1 MTTLDAFLTSF
12 NTKYST
18 GDKMSMARSLLQ
30 DNVNL
35 GEAVVNV
42 LSSTGIAGF
51 KFHIPE
57 SEQVNME
64 SDITDH
70 YTDSNSVIQD
80 HVAKRPVV
88 LTLSGYQGEYFY
100 SVNEIEDAL
109 ANVTPVLS
117 LVKQFVPKLSAAT
130 IQAKQGWL
138 NYQNTIN
145 TGGGIGENQNIDP
158 LKTLTENT
166 TLANKAGVLWNS
178 LNGVD
183 LFKLFQDLYKL
194 KSAQTRAFLFFEA
207 LWKSEAVFTV
217 ETTWKRYD
225 NMMIQKVLPIRESNA
240 DITSFTVTFKQMN
253 FAQTRFESL
262 NNAAG
267 RTRSQL
273 AKQANKGIS
282 KGSEAQAV

>member
-1 MTTLDAFLTSF
+1 MTTLNAFLTSF
-12 NTKYST
+12 NAKYGI
-18 GDKMSMARSLLQ
+18 GDKLSMARSLLQ
-30 DNVNL
+30 DNVNI

-51 KFHIPE
+51 KFHVPE

-130 IQAKQGWL
+130 IQAKQRWVQAQETRQGL
-138 NYQNTIN
+138 AAFYSSYDKNIPLSESFNT
-145 TGGGIGENQNIDP
+145 
-158 LKTLTENT
+158 
-166 TLANKAGVLWNS
+166 VWNS

-183 LFKLFQDLYKL
+183 LFQLFQNIYKL

-207 LWKSEAVFTV
+207 LWKAEAVFSV

-225 NMMIQKVLPIRESNA
+225 NMLIQKVLPIRESNA

-273 AKQANKGIS
+273 AKQVNKGIS
-282 KGSEAQAV
+282 KGSEAKAV

>member
-1 MTTLDAFLTSF
+1 MTTLNAFLTSF
-12 NTKYST
+12 NAKYGI
-18 GDKMSMARSLLQ
+18 GDKLSMARSLLQ
-30 DNVNL
+30 DNVNI

-51 KFHIPE
+51 KFHVPE

-80 HVAKRPVV
+80 HIARRPIT
-88 LTLSGYQGEYFY
+88 LTFSGYQGEYFY
-100 SVNEIEDAL
+100 SVNEIEDML

-117 LVKQFVPKLSAAT
+117 LCKQFVPKLNAAT
-130 IQAKQGWL
+130 IQTKQRWVQAQETRQGL
-138 NYQNTIN
+138 AAFYSSYDKNIPLSESFNT
-145 TGGGIGENQNIDP
+145 
-158 LKTLTENT
+158 
-166 TLANKAGVLWNS
+166 VWNS

-183 LFKLFQDLYKL
+183 LFQLFQNIYKL

-207 LWKSEAVFTV
+207 LWKAEAVFSV

-225 NMMIQKVLPIRESNA
+225 NMLIQKVLPIRESNA

-262 NNAAG
+262 NNAVG

-273 AKQANKGIS
+273 AKQVNKGIS
-282 KGSEAQAV
+282 KGSEAKAV

>member
-18 GDKMSMARSLLQ
+18 SDKISMARSLLQ

-51 KFHIPE
+51 KFHLPE

-158 LKTLTENT
+158 SKTLTENT
-166 TLANKAGVLWNS
+166 TLASKAGVLWNS

-273 AKQANKGIS
+273 AKQVNKGIS

>member
-18 GDKMSMARSLLQ
+18 GDKISMARSLLQ

-51 KFHIPE
+51 KFHLPE

-145 TGGGIGENQNIDP
+145 TGGGISENQNID
-158 LKTLTENT
+158 LSKTLAENT

-183 LFKLFQDLYKL
+183 LFKLFQNLYKL

-273 AKQANKGIS
+273 AKQVNKGIS

>member
-1 MTTLDAFLTSF
+1 
-12 NTKYST
+12 
-18 GDKMSMARSLLQ
+18 MSMARSLLQ

-158 LKTLTENT
+158 SKTLTENT
-166 TLANKAGVLWNS
+166 TPANKAGVLWNS

-273 AKQANKGIS
+273 AKQVNKGIS